1 MLKDSPSGRIDS
13 EPPKYMLRFFR
24 WFCHPEL
31 LPYVEGDLHELYN
44 ERVDRIG
51 KRRADFRFVI
61 DVLLLLRPGIIRQL
75 PTYHKQNNL
84 DMLKNYLLIAFR
96 TIRLNKGYSVI
107 NISGLAIGMAA
118 CLMIVLYVFDE
129 MKYDRHH
136 ADLDRLYRIASETSS
151 EKWVAAPA
159 PMAEALTKDFPEVEE
174 ATRLLRFPG
183 AENMLVKDE
192 KGEHQFIE
200 SQAYYVDASFFKLF
214 SFDFFHGNATTALVE
229 PNTIVLSESIAKKYF
244 GDENPI
250 GKVLNIGLSFGNANY
265 TVKGVFRDENVKSH
279 IPAKLLLSMNNSD
292 VGAWAKMQT
301 AWASNSIF
309 HTYVKLRSGAD
320 AKHFE
325 SKLDDFL
332 NHYGGEEFKAAGFKK
347 HLFIQPVKDIYL
359 HSNFGYEI
367 ASNGNIKNLF
377 VLGSIASFLLIIA
390 CINFMN
396 LSTARSERRAR
407 EVGLRRVNGARK
419 GGLISQFL
427 VESLVMSLLA
437 LITAL
442 VLIQLA
448 LPVFNQISGKT
459 LSFLD
464 EPSTYIA
471 LGVLTTVT
479 GLVSG
484 LYPAFYLSSFKPL
497 SIIKTRKPSHVSAV
511 AIRKGL
517 VVFQFAVS
525 TVLIIGAM
533 LITQQMRFMESQ
545 NLGFSK
551 EQKIVLPI
559 QTSESLMTTEVF
571 KNSLLSNSSIN
582 SVAVCGSYP
591 GTESVTSMLFYADG
605 KKAQENVDIKT
616 TYVETDY
623 LKTLDIKLLS
633 GRDFTMPLTN
643 DQGRII
649 LNEVAA
655 RQLGFTTE
663 EAPGK
668 KIHFDLNNQT
678 FTLEVIGVVKDYHYQ
693 SLHEKI
699 KPLALLVA
707 PFFSG
712 PNRFVIASV
721 NSDDYPTLLDN
732 IKTRWSSVN
741 PGSPFGFS
749 FLDQDFQHNYQKEQ
763 RTQTI
768 VQYFT
773 IIAIVIACLG
783 LFGLATFTAEQ
794 RVKEIGV
801 RKVLGASVIQIVSAL
816 SKEIITLV
824 VIGIVIAA
832 PIAYYFMEQ
841 WLGNFAYHI
850 SIGWLTFV
858 VAAAFTVLL
867 ALSIICYQTVR
878 ASLANP
884 VESLRSE

>member
-1 MLKDSPSGRIDS
+1 MMKVSGNERLS
-13 EPPKYMLRFFR
+13 NEPPKFMMRFFR
-24 WFCHPEL
+24 WFCHPDL
-31 LPYVEGDLHELYN
+31 LRFIEGDLYELYN
-44 ERVDRIG
+44 ERVSRLG
-51 KRRADFRFVI
+51 KRRADLRFVI
-61 DVLLLLRPGIIRQL
+61 DVLLLLRPGIVRQL
-75 PTYHKQNNL
+75 PVFHNQNNF

-96 TIRLNKGYSVI
+96 SIRLNKSYSAI

-118 CLMIVLYVFDE
+118 CLLIVLYVFDE
-129 MKYDRHH
+129 LKYDRHH
-136 ADLDRLYRIASETSS
+136 VDLDRLYRIASETTS

-174 ATRLLRFPG
+174 STRLLRFPG

-192 KGEHQFIE
+192 KGENQFIE
-200 SQAYYVDASFFKLF
+200 SQAYYVDATFFRVF
-214 SFDFFHGNATTALVE
+214 SFDFIHGNSETALVE
-229 PNTIVLSESIAKKYF
+229 PNTVVLAESTAQKYF
-244 GDENPI
+244 GDEDPI
-250 GKVLNIGLSFGNANY
+250 GKTLNIGLSFGNLNY
-265 TVKGVFRDENVKSH
+265 TVKGVFRDKDVKSH
-279 IPAKLLLSMNNSD
+279 VPAKLLLSMNNSD
-292 VGAWAKMQT
+292 VGAWVKMQT

-309 HTYVKLRSGAD
+309 HTYVKLRPGAD

-325 SKLDDFL
+325 SKLDGFL
-332 NHYGGEEFKAAGFKK
+332 NLHGGEEFKAAGFEK

-359 HSNFGYEI
+359 HSNYGYEI

-427 VESLVMSLLA
+427 VESLVMSVLA

-442 VLIQLA
+442 VLIQLS
-448 LPVFNQISGKT
+448 LPAFNQIAGKT

-471 LGVLTTVT
+471 LGVLTLAT
-479 GLVSG
+479 GLFSG

-497 SIIKTRKPSHVSAV
+497 SIIKTRKPSHVSAI

-525 TVLIIGAM
+525 TMLIIGVM
-533 LITQQMRFMESQ
+533 LITQQMHFIEGQ
-545 NLGFSK
+545 NLGFNK
-551 EQKIVLPI
+551 EQKIVLPL
-559 QTSESLMTTEVF
+559 QTSESLTTAEVF
-571 KNSLLSNSSIN
+571 KNSLLANSNVS

-591 GTESVTSMLFYADG
+591 GTESITSMLFYADG
-605 KKAQENVDIKT
+605 KKAQENVDVKT
-616 TYVETDY
+616 MYVETDY
-623 LKTLDIKLLS
+623 LKTLDIQLLS
-633 GRDFTMPLTN
+633 GRDFSLPLAN
-643 DQGRII
+643 DQGRIVI
-649 LNEVAA
+649 NEVAA
-655 RQLGFTTE
+655 RQLGFTAE
-663 EAPGK
+663 NAPGK

-678 FTLEVIGVVKDYHYQ
+678 FTLDVIGVVKDYHYQ

-707 PFFSG
+707 PFFAG

-721 NSDDYPTLLDN
+721 NTSDYSTLLDN
-732 IKTRWSSVN
+732 IKQRWSSVN
-741 PGSPFGFS
+741 PGSPFSYS
-749 FLDQDFQHNYQKEQ
+749 FVDQDFQKNYEKEQ
-763 RTQTI
+763 RTQTL

-801 RKVLGASVIQIVSAL
+801 RKVLGASVLQLVTSL
-816 SKEIITLV
+816 SKDIIKLV
-824 VIGIVIAA
+824 VIAIIVAS
-832 PIAYYFMEQ
+832 PIAYYFMDQ

-850 SIGWLTFV
+850 NIEWWTFI
-858 VAAAFTVLL
+858 AAATITILL
-867 ALSIICYQTVR
+867 ALGTICYQTIR

-884 VESLRSE
+884 VDSLRSE